1 MNTNSNSS
9 TVEFANEVQQ
19 QSMGESMYT
28 LVYNEATGQFEQ
40 VLRSNVDENNK
51 TPVNIPGMIW
61 A

>member
-1 MNTNSNSS
+1 MDTNSS
-9 TVEFANEVQQ
+9 VVDFANEVQQ
-19 QSMGESMYT
+19 QSTGESMYT

-40 VLRSNVDENNK
+40 VLRSSVSETTK